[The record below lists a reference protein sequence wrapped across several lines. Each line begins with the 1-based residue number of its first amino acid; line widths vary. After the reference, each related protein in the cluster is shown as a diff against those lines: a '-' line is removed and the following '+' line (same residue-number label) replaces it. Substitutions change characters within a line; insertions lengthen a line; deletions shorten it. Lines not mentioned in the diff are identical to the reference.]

1 MSSTEATDL
10 YASPFDKPKRWDFSR
25 DAVTPGRLVAWGSE
39 LGVAAALVAPLADI
53 PWEAGAGAG
62 VLCTGAAVL
71 YERAR
76 GSWRRVVVA
85 RASSWLAMTGWVSYA
100 LAEGPGLLTMVFGG
114 AIWATGAAVNI
125 GMDRWGEQTREAEK
139 ELDRRLEQGEQI
151 QKAQAGWAKLLE
163 DLCGIEGAVADP
175 VIDRW
180 RSGAGYTVKVTLPS
194 HLNVDAL
201 RGYEAALAGSLHL
214 PKGGGV
220 SFNAGGP
227 DVPRNVVFIAVTEK
241 NMMSGAI
248 PYPRLTPT
256 TINKPVGFGLI
267 GNGDEAGLNLKDE
280 GFIAIGAQGSG
291 KTALMKT
298 LGLGLVR
305 CVDALVWD
313 LDTSAKMSAVFVNP
327 WLRHGIGVPLIDW
340 PATNDD
346 ECRLVVHAAREVIA
360 ARKTEYADLL
370 EDEDLDNLP
379 ARPDIPAI
387 HIRVDE
393 TKSMPDDV
401 LEGLDFIIEEGRS
414 VNVRVSNTGLRATR
428 DYITAAMDELTPGRI
443 GLRTN
448 NASELDMLYPGHGA
462 PDMAIF
468 TDPGTVVY
476 MSATKGPFQPMP
488 AKSYATMPEAF
499 DAGSEEYARMSS
511 LFLEAAR
518 ELSDIRPVCDP
529 ISAKA
534 MGLAYSQR
542 WARIIPNLRGDAR
555 GHVTPDRMH
564 ESVWELYQSWE
575 TPASYDLLLGR
586 LTDDEGHT
594 VSAPLSGAAAEIPRL
609 TEAILDE
616 DELDRLAAQEA
627 AIELAR
633 TSVKPKS
640 NEALAVELFASMG
653 RPAKPSEVFPL
664 MVKAGYDKSDRTFRD
679 LCAKLGLQDRL
690 ARGHDGT
697 YAAVERE
704 VPNAAAG
711 RVPGPE
717 DDADGRGDA
726 PHQRADLR
734 PEEGGAQ

>member
-1 MSSTEATDL
+1 MSSAELPVTLT
-10 YASPFDKPKRWDFSR
+10 DKPKRWDFSR

-39 LGVAAALVAPLADI
+39 LGVATALVAPLADI
-53 PWEAGAGAG
+53 PWEAGAASG

-71 YERAR
+71 YEKAR
-76 GSWRRVVVA
+76 GSWRRVLVA
-85 RASSWLAMTGWVSYA
+85 RTASWLATTGWLSYT
-100 LAEGPGLLTMVFGG
+100 LAEGPTLLTMAFGG

-125 GMDRWGEQTREAEK
+125 GMDKWGEETRAAEK
-139 ELDRRLEQGEQI
+139 ELDRRIETGEQI
-151 QKAQAGWAKLLE
+151 KQAQDGWARLLE
-163 DLCGIEGAVADP
+163 NICGIEGAVADP

-180 RSGAGYTVKVTLPS
+180 RSGAGYTVKITLPA
-194 HLNVDAL
+194 HMNVDAL
-201 RGYEAALAGSLHL
+201 RGYEAALAGALHL

-227 DVPRNVVFIAVTEK
+227 NTPRNVVFIAVTEK

-248 PYPRLTPT
+248 PYPKLTPT
-256 TINKPVGFGLI
+256 TINKPVGFGLV

-291 KTALMKT
+291 KTALMKCI
-298 LGLGLVR
+298 GLGIVR
-305 CVDALVWD
+305 CVDALIFD
-313 LDTSAKMSAVFVNP
+313 LDTSAKMSAAFINP

-346 ECRLVVHAAREVIA
+346 ECRLVVQAARNAIA

-387 HIRVDE
+387 VIRVDE

-401 LEGLDFIIEEGRS
+401 LAGLDFIIEEGRS

-476 MSATKGPFQPMP
+476 MSATKGPYQPTP
-488 AKSYATMPEAF
+488 AKVYATMPEAF
-499 DAGSEEYARMSS
+499 PQGSDEHSRMSS
-511 LFLEAAR
+511 LMMDAAR
-518 ELSDIRPVCDP
+518 QLSDTRPVMDP

-542 WARIIPNLRGDAR
+542 WARCIPNLRGDAH
-555 GHVTPDRMH
+555 GNVTPDRMH
-564 ESVWELYQSWE
+564 ESVWELYKSWGQ
-575 TPASYDLLLGR
+575 PASYDLLLGR
-586 LTDDEGHT
+586 ATDDEGNT
-594 VSAPLSGAAAEIPRL
+594 LPAPSNGAAAEIPRL
-609 TEAILDE
+609 SETILDE

-627 AIELAR
+627 AIELAK
-633 TSVKPKS
+633 TSAKPKS
-640 NEALAVELFASMG
+640 DDTLALELFASMG
-653 RPAKPSEVFPL
+653 RPAKPSEIYPL
-664 MVKAGYDKSDRTFRD
+664 MAKAGYAKSERTFRD
-679 LCAKLGLQDRL
+679 LCARLGLQDKL
-690 ARGHDGT
+690 VKGHDGT
-697 YAAVERE
+697 YAAVECGE
-704 VPNAAAG
+704 VPNAG
-711 RVPGPE
+711 RIPRPE
-717 DDADGRGDA
+717 DDTDGRGDA
-726 PHQRADLR
+726 PH
-734 PEEGGAQ
+734 E

>member
-1 MSSTEATDL
+1 MSSTEAADPFAT
-10 YASPFDKPKRWDFSR
+10 PFDKPKRWDFSR

-62 VLCTGAAVL
+62 VLCTGAAVM

-85 RASSWLAMTGWVSYA
+85 RTSSWLAMTGWVSYA
-100 LAEGPGLLTMVFGG
+100 LAEGPSLLTMAFGG

-125 GMDRWGEQTREAEK
+125 GMDRWGEETRAAEK
-139 ELDRRLEQGEQI
+139 ELDRRLEQGAQI
-151 QKAQAGWAKLLE
+151 QQAQDGWARLLE
-163 DLCGIEGAVADP
+163 DICGIEGAVADP
-175 VIDRW
+175 IVDRW
-180 RSGAGYTVKVTLPS
+180 RSGAGETVKVTLPA

-201 RGYEAALAGSLHL
+201 RGYEAALAGALHL

-227 DVPRNVVFIAVTEK
+227 DVPRNVVFIAITRK

-256 TINKPVGFGLI
+256 TINKPVGFGVV

-280 GFIAIGAQGSG
+280 GFIAIGAQGTG

-305 CVDALVWD
+305 CVDAIVID

-327 WLRHGIGVPLIDW
+327 YLRYGIGRPLIDW
-340 PATNDD
+340 PATNED
-346 ECRLVVHAAREVIA
+346 ECRLVIQAAKAAIA

-370 EDEDLDNLP
+370 EDEDVDNLP

-401 LEGLDFIIEEGRS
+401 LDGIDFIIEEGRS

-428 DYITAAMDELTPGRI
+428 EYITGTMDELTPGRI

-448 NASELDMLYPGHGA
+448 NSSELQMLFPDSGA

-468 TDPGTVVY
+468 TDPGTVAY
-476 MSATKGPFQPMP
+476 MSTTKGPFQPTP
-488 AKSYATMPEAF
+488 AKGYATMAEAF
-499 DAGSEEYARMSS
+499 PVGSEDYVRMQS
-511 LFLEAAR
+511 LFMDAAR
-518 ELSDIRPVCDP
+518 QLSDIRPDMDP
-529 ISAKA
+529 VTAKA
-534 MGLAYSQR
+534 MGLAWSQR
-542 WARIIPNLRGDAR
+542 WARIIPNLRGDAY
-555 GHVTPDRMH
+555 GNVTPDRMH

-586 LTDDEGHT
+586 LTDDDGHT
-594 VSAPLSGAAAEIPRL
+594 ISAPPSGAAAEIPRL
-609 TEAILDE
+609 AETMLDD

-633 TSVKPKS
+633 TSAKPKS
-640 NEALAVELFASMG
+640 NEDLAVELFASMG

-664 MVKAGYDKSDRTFRD
+664 MVKAGYEKSDRTFRD

-690 ARGHDGT
+690 IKGHDGT
-697 YAAVERE
+697 YAAIQSE
-704 VPNAAAG
+704 VPHAAG
-711 RVPGPE
+711 RIPGLE

-726 PHQRADLR
+726 PHGRADCR